1 VDRRAVDA
9 FYGEDDVVAVTF
21 THGRFQLIE
30 PADGLRRD
38 SGVLE
43 CEDGA
48 ASVASFLAA
57 VLAGIYLC
65 SVCSC
70 QEILSRNGRG

>member
-57 VLAGIYLC
+57 VFTEIYLC
-65 SVCSC
+65 NVCSC
-70 QEILSRNGRG
+70 QEILRRHGRG